1 MQLDQAERGFSFRFE
16 GPLDMRMERAGQ
28 SAADLVNE
36 MAERPLADLIFT
48 FGEEKKARRIA
59 KAIVAARALAP
70 ISTTQRSGR
79 DRAPRHRRRRK
90 DRIDPATRTFQALRI
105 AVNDELG
112 EIDRGLA
119 AAERLLAP
127 GGRMAVVSF
136 HSLEDRRVKQFLRD
150 RAGRNPKASRHLPI
164 QDIETQADPAPDRAR
179 RHRAERSR
187 DRGQSPRPFRA
198 PARGRAHRGAAG
210 GRGMIRISAIVWVV
224 VLALLGIGLFQ
235 VKYNVQSK
243 ERDLR
248 EVRRQIEANYNAI
261 HVLDAE
267 WSYLNDPLR
276 LADLTRRHTELV
288 PTTPGQI
295 GDFASLPLRIEDLP
309 LTPEV
314 PAEPQPPLVSSAPQ
328 AQPAAPVVQVKAADQ
343 EQQQAQAPQA
353 KQEPKPLKP
362 KDEQAEA
369 DAMIDAILADME
381 KAQDQPSDDGGA
393 Q

>member
-1 MQLDQAERGFSFRFE
+1 
-16 GPLDMRMERAGQ
+16 
-28 SAADLVNE
+28 
-36 MAERPLADLIFT
+36 
-48 FGEEKKARRIA
+48 
-59 KAIVAARALAP
+59 
-70 ISTTQRSGR
+70 
-79 DRAPRHRRRRK
+79 
-90 DRIDPATRTFQALRI
+90 
-105 AVNDELG
+105 
-112 EIDRGLA
+112 
-119 AAERLLAP
+119 
-127 GGRMAVVSF
+127 
-136 HSLEDRRVKQFLRD
+136 
-150 RAGRNPKASRHLPI
+150 
-164 QDIETQADPAPDRAR
+164 
-179 RHRAERSR
+179 
-187 DRGQSPRPFRA
+187 
-198 PARGRAHRGAAG
+198 
-210 GRGMIRISAIVWVV
+210 MIRISAIVWVV

-235 VKYNVQSK
+235 VKYNVQGK

-276 LADLTRRHTELV
+276 LADLTRRHTGLV

-328 AQPAAPVVQVKAADQ
+328 AQPAPVVQVKAEDQ
-343 EQQQAQAPQA
+343 VTEQQQAAAPQA
-353 KQEPKPLKP
+353 KHEPKPLKP

-381 KAQDQPSDDGGA
+381 KAQDQPAADGGA

>member
-1 MQLDQAERGFSFRFE
+1 
-16 GPLDMRMERAGQ
+16 
-28 SAADLVNE
+28 
-36 MAERPLADLIFT
+36 
-48 FGEEKKARRIA
+48 
-59 KAIVAARALAP
+59 
-70 ISTTQRSGR
+70 
-79 DRAPRHRRRRK
+79 
-90 DRIDPATRTFQALRI
+90 
-105 AVNDELG
+105 
-112 EIDRGLA
+112 
-119 AAERLLAP
+119 
-127 GGRMAVVSF
+127 
-136 HSLEDRRVKQFLRD
+136 
-150 RAGRNPKASRHLPI
+150 
-164 QDIETQADPAPDRAR
+164 
-179 RHRAERSR
+179 
-187 DRGQSPRPFRA
+187 
-198 PARGRAHRGAAG
+198 
-210 GRGMIRISAIVWVV
+210 MIRISAIVWVV

-276 LADLTRRHTELV
+276 LADLTRRHTGLV

-328 AQPAAPVVQVKAADQ
+328 AQPAVPVVQVKAADQ
-343 EQQQAQAPQA
+343 EQQQAPAPQA

-381 KAQDQPSDDGGA
+381 KAQDQPGHEGGT

>member
-1 MQLDQAERGFSFRFE
+1 
-16 GPLDMRMERAGQ
+16 
-28 SAADLVNE
+28 
-36 MAERPLADLIFT
+36 
-48 FGEEKKARRIA
+48 
-59 KAIVAARALAP
+59 
-70 ISTTQRSGR
+70 
-79 DRAPRHRRRRK
+79 
-90 DRIDPATRTFQALRI
+90 
-105 AVNDELG
+105 
-112 EIDRGLA
+112 
-119 AAERLLAP
+119 
-127 GGRMAVVSF
+127 
-136 HSLEDRRVKQFLRD
+136 
-150 RAGRNPKASRHLPI
+150 
-164 QDIETQADPAPDRAR
+164 
-179 RHRAERSR
+179 
-187 DRGQSPRPFRA
+187 
-198 PARGRAHRGAAG
+198 
-210 GRGMIRISAIVWVV
+210 MIRISAIVWVV

-276 LADLTRRHTELV
+276 LADLTRRHTGLV

-328 AQPAAPVVQVKAADQ
+328 AQPAPVVQVKAADQ
-343 EQQQAQAPQA
+343 EQQQQAPAPQA

-381 KAQDQPSDDGGA
+381 KAQDQPSNNGGA

>member
-1 MQLDQAERGFSFRFE
+1 
-16 GPLDMRMERAGQ
+16 
-28 SAADLVNE
+28 
-36 MAERPLADLIFT
+36 
-48 FGEEKKARRIA
+48 
-59 KAIVAARALAP
+59 
-70 ISTTQRSGR
+70 
-79 DRAPRHRRRRK
+79 
-90 DRIDPATRTFQALRI
+90 
-105 AVNDELG
+105 
-112 EIDRGLA
+112 
-119 AAERLLAP
+119 
-127 GGRMAVVSF
+127 
-136 HSLEDRRVKQFLRD
+136 
-150 RAGRNPKASRHLPI
+150 
-164 QDIETQADPAPDRAR
+164 
-179 RHRAERSR
+179 
-187 DRGQSPRPFRA
+187 
-198 PARGRAHRGAAG
+198 
-210 GRGMIRISAIVWVV
+210 MIRISAIVWVV

-276 LADLTRRHTELV
+276 LADLTRRHTGLV

-328 AQPAAPVVQVKAADQ
+328 AQPAPVVQVKAADQ
-343 EQQQAQAPQA
+343 ATEQQQASAPAPQA

-381 KAQDQPSDDGGA
+381 KAQDQPSNNGGA

>member
-1 MQLDQAERGFSFRFE
+1 
-16 GPLDMRMERAGQ
+16 
-28 SAADLVNE
+28 
-36 MAERPLADLIFT
+36 
-48 FGEEKKARRIA
+48 
-59 KAIVAARALAP
+59 
-70 ISTTQRSGR
+70 
-79 DRAPRHRRRRK
+79 
-90 DRIDPATRTFQALRI
+90 
-105 AVNDELG
+105 
-112 EIDRGLA
+112 
-119 AAERLLAP
+119 
-127 GGRMAVVSF
+127 
-136 HSLEDRRVKQFLRD
+136 
-150 RAGRNPKASRHLPI
+150 
-164 QDIETQADPAPDRAR
+164 
-179 RHRAERSR
+179 
-187 DRGQSPRPFRA
+187 
-198 PARGRAHRGAAG
+198 
-210 GRGMIRISAIVWVV
+210 MIRISAIVWVV

-235 VKYNVQSK
+235 VKYNVQGK

-276 LADLTRRHTELV
+276 LADLTRRHTGLV

-328 AQPAAPVVQVKAADQ
+328 AQPAPVVQVKAEDQ
-343 EQQQAQAPQA
+343 VTEQQQAAAPQA
-353 KQEPKPLKP
+353 KHEPKPLKP

-381 KAQDQPSDDGGA
+381 KAQDQPSNNGGA

>member
-1 MQLDQAERGFSFRFE
+1 
-16 GPLDMRMERAGQ
+16 
-28 SAADLVNE
+28 
-36 MAERPLADLIFT
+36 
-48 FGEEKKARRIA
+48 
-59 KAIVAARALAP
+59 
-70 ISTTQRSGR
+70 
-79 DRAPRHRRRRK
+79 
-90 DRIDPATRTFQALRI
+90 
-105 AVNDELG
+105 
-112 EIDRGLA
+112 
-119 AAERLLAP
+119 
-127 GGRMAVVSF
+127 
-136 HSLEDRRVKQFLRD
+136 
-150 RAGRNPKASRHLPI
+150 
-164 QDIETQADPAPDRAR
+164 
-179 RHRAERSR
+179 
-187 DRGQSPRPFRA
+187 
-198 PARGRAHRGAAG
+198 
-210 GRGMIRISAIVWVV
+210 MIRISAIVWVV

-243 ERDLR
+243 ERELR

-276 LADLTRRHTELV
+276 LADLTRRHTGLV

-328 AQPAAPVVQVKAADQ
+328 AQPAPVMQVKADDQ
-343 EQQQAQAPQA
+343 VTEQQQAAAPQA
-353 KQEPKPLKP
+353 KHEPKPLKP

-381 KAQDQPSDDGGA
+381 KAQDQPAADGGA

>member
-1 MQLDQAERGFSFRFE
+1 
-16 GPLDMRMERAGQ
+16 
-28 SAADLVNE
+28 
-36 MAERPLADLIFT
+36 
-48 FGEEKKARRIA
+48 
-59 KAIVAARALAP
+59 
-70 ISTTQRSGR
+70 
-79 DRAPRHRRRRK
+79 
-90 DRIDPATRTFQALRI
+90 
-105 AVNDELG
+105 
-112 EIDRGLA
+112 
-119 AAERLLAP
+119 
-127 GGRMAVVSF
+127 
-136 HSLEDRRVKQFLRD
+136 
-150 RAGRNPKASRHLPI
+150 
-164 QDIETQADPAPDRAR
+164 
-179 RHRAERSR
+179 
-187 DRGQSPRPFRA
+187 
-198 PARGRAHRGAAG
+198 
-210 GRGMIRISAIVWVV
+210 MIRISAIVWVV

-243 ERDLR
+243 ERELR

-276 LADLTRRHTELV
+276 LADLTRRHTGLV

-309 LTPEV
+309 LAPEV

-328 AQPAAPVVQVKAADQ
+328 AQPAPVMQVKADDPVT
-343 EQQQAQAPQA
+343 EQQSSAPA

-381 KAQDQPSDDGGA
+381 KAQDQPAAGGGV